1 MGKTGKLRWTMTL
14 NSMNISII
22 KRLLGGK
29 NSKSLHSIL
38 LKIQAADLSQL
49 FNILNDHEE
58 RHLIDALIAIDKA
71 SDTLIELP
79 EQQLKEIFGKTDQA
93 KILNI
98 VLKSQ
103 EDEAVFFLNVLEE
116 EQRERILEKIPEHKR
131 GRLRQLLNY
140 PADSA
145 GRMMTTEVFTL
156 PINMSAQDA
165 IERIRNRGHDDSI
178 YYIYC
183 VDENKHL
190 MGVLSLREL
199 VSAPAHTPLQNLIKK
214 EVLTVTTLATEKD
227 VAQLVSHY
235 DFIAVPV
242 VDENKALKG
251 IITVDDVVDIIQEQ
265 ATADIYASAGLQED
279 DKVYSSVSFSLKNRI
294 PWILLNL
301 MTASIAGSVMSLFE
315 NTMNNLIIL
324 AALSTIVS
332 GVSGNTGT
340 QALTVVTRGLA
351 IGDFNFTTYMKAIL
365 KEVSVGGLMGI
376 IVGICSGALV
386 YFWKGNSVVAVIIC
400 ITMILNS
407 VVATLLGCV
416 IPLGL
421 KRLNIDPASG
431 SSVLLTFVTDCFGFF
446 TFLGIAT
453 LALKYF
459 A

>member
-1 MGKTGKLRWTMTL
+1 MTL

-38 LKIQAADLSQL
+38 LKIEAADLTQL

-58 RHLIDALIAIDKA
+58 RHLIDALIAVDKA

-79 EQQLKEIFGKTDQA
+79 DQQLKDVFSKTDQQ

-98 VLKSQ
+98 ILKSQ
-103 EDEAVFFLNVLEE
+103 EDDATHFLNLLEE
-116 EQRERILEKIPEHKR
+116 EQRESILTKIPEQKR

-140 PADSA
+140 PEESA
-145 GRMMTTEVFTL
+145 GRMMTTQVFTL
-156 PINMSAQDA
+156 PIHLSAQEA
-165 IERIRNRGHDDSI
+165 IEKIRTRSQEDSI

-199 VSAPAHTPLQNLIKK
+199 VGAPAHTPLQNLIKK
-214 EVLTVTTLATEKD
+214 EVVTVSTQSTEKE

-242 VDENKALKG
+242 VDEHRSLKG

-279 DKVYSSVSFSLKNRI
+279 DKIYSSVAFSLKNRV

-301 MTASIAGSVMSLFE
+301 LTASIAGSVMSAFE
-315 NTMNNLIIL
+315 ETMNHLIIL

-340 QALTVVTRGLA
+340 QSLTVVTRGLA
-351 IGDFNFTTYMKAIL
+351 IGDFNFTTYMRAIL
-365 KEVSVGGLMGI
+365 KEVSVGALMGI
-376 IVGICSGALV
+376 IVGICSGLLV
-386 YFWKGNSVVAVIIC
+386 YFWKDNLIVAVIIC

-407 VVATLLGCV
+407 IMATLLGCV
-416 IPLGL
+416 IPLAL
-421 KRLNIDPASG
+421 KRLKVDPASG
-431 SSVLLTFVTDCFGFF
+431 SGVLLTFITDSFGFF

>member
-1 MGKTGKLRWTMTL
+1 MTL

-22 KRLLGGK
+22 KRLLGGR

-38 LKIQAADLSQL
+38 LKIEAADLTQL

-71 SDTLIELP
+71 ADTLIELP
-79 EQQLKEIFGKTDQA
+79 DQQLKILLTTIDQQ

-98 VLKSQ
+98 ISKSQ
-103 EDEAVFFLNVLEE
+103 EDQATHFLNLLEE
-116 EQRERILEKIPEHKR
+116 EVREQVLLKIPEQKR

-140 PADSA
+140 PANSA

-156 PINMSAQDA
+156 PIHLSAQEA
-165 IERIRNRGHDDSI
+165 IERIRTRSQDDSI

-183 VDENKHL
+183 VDENRHL
-190 MGVLSLREL
+190 KGVVSLREL
-199 VSAPAHTPLQNLIKK
+199 VGAPAHTPLQNLLKK
-214 EVLTVTTLATEKD
+214 EVVTVSTHAVEKD
-227 VAQLVSHY
+227 IAQLVSHY
-235 DFIAVPV
+235 DFIAIPV
-242 VDENKALKG
+242 VDENSALKG

-279 DKVYSSVSFSLKNRI
+279 DKVYSSVAFSVKNRI

-301 MTASIAGSVMSLFE
+301 LTATIAGSVMSAFE
-315 NTMNNLIIL
+315 ETLGQLIIL

-340 QALTVVTRGLA
+340 QSLTVVTRGLA
-351 IGDFNFTTYMKAIL
+351 IGDFNFTTYLKAIL
-365 KEVSVGGLMGI
+365 KEVSVGGIMGV
-376 IVGICSGALV
+376 IVGVCSGLLV
-386 YFWKGNSVVAVIIC
+386 YFWKNNPVVAVIIC

-407 VVATLLGCV
+407 LVATLLGCA
-416 IPLGL
+416 IPLAL
-421 KRLNIDPASG
+421 KRFNIDPASG

-453 LALKYF
+453 LALRYF

>member
-1 MGKTGKLRWTMTL
+1 MTL

-29 NSKSLHSIL
+29 SSKSLHSIL
-38 LKIQAADLSQL
+38 LKIQAADLCQL

-71 SDTLIELP
+71 ADTLVELP
-79 EQQLKEIFGKTDQA
+79 EQQLKELFLKIDQQ

-98 VLKSQ
+98 ILKAP
-103 EDEAVFFLNVLEE
+103 EDEATHFLNLLENDPR
-116 EQRERILEKIPEHKR
+116 EQILEKIPEYKR
-131 GRLRQLLNY
+131 ARLRQLLNY
-140 PADSA
+140 AANSA

-156 PINMSAQDA
+156 PIDLSAQEA
-165 IERIRNRGHDDSI
+165 IERIRNRSHDVSI

-183 VDENKHL
+183 VNEKKQL

-199 VSAPAHTPLQNLIKK
+199 VGAPAHTPLENLIKK
-214 EVLTVTTLATEKD
+214 EVVTVSTTDSEKD

-235 DFIAVPV
+235 DFIAIPV
-242 VDENKALKG
+242 VDEEKSLKG

-279 DKVYSSVSFSLKNRI
+279 DKVYSSVLFSVKNRI

-301 MTASIAGSVMSLFE
+301 MTASIAGSVMSAFE
-315 NTMNNLIIL
+315 GTMSRLIIL

-340 QALTVVTRGLA
+340 QSLTVVTRGLA

-365 KEVSVGGLMGI
+365 KEVSVGGIMGI

-386 YFWKGNSVVAVIIC
+386 YFWKGNPIVAVIIC
-400 ITMILNS
+400 FTMILNS
-407 VVATLLGCV
+407 IMATLLGCV
-416 IPLGL
+416 IPLCL
-421 KRLNIDPASG
+421 KRLKIDPASG
-431 SSVLLTFVTDCFGFF
+431 SGVLLTFITDSFGFF

>member
-1 MGKTGKLRWTMTL
+1 MTL

-71 SDTLIELP
+71 ADTLIELP
-79 EQQLKEIFGKTDQA
+79 EQQLKELFTTIDQQ

-98 VLKSQ
+98 INKSQ
-103 EDEAVFFLNVLEE
+103 EDDATYFLNLLDEE
-116 EQRERILEKIPEHKR
+116 VREKILEKIPEHKR

-140 PADSA
+140 PEESA
-145 GRMMTTEVFTL
+145 GRMMTMEVFTL
-156 PINMSAQDA
+156 PITLTAQDA
-165 IERIRNRGHDDSI
+165 IERIRNRSQDESI

-183 VDENKHL
+183 IDENRQLK
-190 MGVLSLREL
+190 GVLSLREL
-199 VSAPAHTPLQNLIKK
+199 VGAPAHTPLQNLIKK
-214 EVLTVTTLATEKD
+214 EVVTVSTLASEKD

-242 VDENKALKG
+242 VDEKNALKG

-279 DKVYSSVSFSLKNRI
+279 DKIYSSVSFSVKNRI

-301 MTASIAGSVMSLFE
+301 MTATIAGTVMSAFE
-315 NTMNNLIIL
+315 ETLGQLIIL

-340 QALTVVTRGLA
+340 QSLTVVTRGLA
-351 IGDFNFTTYMKAIL
+351 IGDFNFTTYLKAIL
-365 KEVSVGGLMGI
+365 KEVSVGAIMGV
-376 IVGICSGALV
+376 IVGICSGILV
-386 YFWKGNSVVAVIIC
+386 YFWKDNKVVAVIIC

-416 IPLGL
+416 IPLAL
-421 KRLNIDPASG
+421 KRLKVDPASG

-459 A
+459 T

>member
-1 MGKTGKLRWTMTL
+1 MTL

-38 LKIQAADLSQL
+38 LKIEAADLSQL

-58 RHLIDALIAIDKA
+58 RHLIDALIAVDKA

-79 EQQLKEIFGKTDQA
+79 DQQLSILFKGIDQQ

-98 VLKSQ
+98 ILKSQ
-103 EDEAVFFLNVLEE
+103 EDEATHFLNILEE
-116 EQRERILEKIPEHKR
+116 EVREQILLKIPEQKR

-140 PADSA
+140 PQDSA

-156 PINMSAQDA
+156 PINLSAQEA
-165 IERIRNRGHDDSI
+165 IERIRSRSQDDSI

-183 VDENKHL
+183 VDENKNL
-190 MGVLSLREL
+190 KGVLSLREL
-199 VSAPAHTPLQNLIKK
+199 VGAPANTPLQNLLKK
-214 EVLTVTTLATEKD
+214 EVVTVSTHATEKD

-242 VDENKALKG
+242 VDENSALKG

-279 DKVYSSVSFSLKNRI
+279 DKIYSSVAFSVKNRI

-301 MTASIAGSVMSLFE
+301 LTATVAGSVMSAFE
-315 NTMNNLIIL
+315 ETLGQLIIL

-340 QALTVVTRGLA
+340 QSLTVVTRGLA
-351 IGDFNFTTYMKAIL
+351 IGDFNFTTYLKAIL
-365 KEVSVGGLMGI
+365 KEVSVGAIMGV
-376 IVGICSGALV
+376 IVGICSGILV
-386 YFWKGNSVVAVIIC
+386 YFWKNNPTVAVIIC

-407 VVATLLGCV
+407 IVATLLGCV
-416 IPLGL
+416 IPLAL

>member
-1 MGKTGKLRWTMTL
+1 MTL

-22 KRLLGGK
+22 RRLLGGK

-38 LKIQAADLSQL
+38 LKIEAPDLSKL

-58 RHLIDALIAIDKA
+58 RHLLDALIAINKA
-71 SDTLIELP
+71 ADTLIELP
-79 EQQLKEIFGKTDQA
+79 EQQLQDLFTSIDQQ

-98 VLKSQ
+98 ILKSQ
-103 EDEAVFFLNVLEE
+103 EDQATYFLNTLNEE
-116 EQRERILEKIPEHKR
+116 TREAILEKIPPHKR
-131 GRLRQLLNY
+131 GRLIQLLNY
-140 PADSA
+140 PEESA

-156 PINMSAQDA
+156 PITLTAQEA
-165 IERIRNRGHDDSI
+165 IDRIRNRSQDLSI

-183 VDENKHL
+183 VDENNRL
-190 MGVLSLREL
+190 EGVLSLREL
-199 VSAPAHTPLQNLIKK
+199 VGAPAQTPLKNLIKK
-214 EVLTVTTLATEKD
+214 EVLTVSTTATEKD

-242 VDENKALKG
+242 IDENNELKG

-279 DKVYSSVSFSLKNRI
+279 DKVYSSVLFSVKNRV
-294 PWILLNL
+294 PWILLSL
-301 MTASIAGSVMSLFE
+301 FTASVAGSVMSLFE
-315 NTMNNLIIL
+315 ETMSQLIIL

-332 GVSGNTGT
+332 GVSGNTGI
-340 QALTVVTRGLA
+340 QSLTVVTRGLA
-351 IGDFNFTTYMKAIL
+351 IGDFNFTTYLKAIL
-365 KEVSVGGLMGI
+365 KEVSVGALMGV

-386 YFWKGNSVVAVIIC
+386 YFWKDNVVVAAIIC
-400 ITMILNS
+400 VTMILNS
-407 VVATLLGCV
+407 VVATLLGCG
-416 IPLGL
+416 IPLIL
-421 KRLNIDPASG
+421 KRFNIDPASG

-453 LALKYF
+453 LALRYF

>member
-1 MGKTGKLRWTMTL
+1 MTL

-22 KRLLGGK
+22 RRLLGGK
-29 NSKSLHSIL
+29 NSKSLHTIL
-38 LKIQAADLSQL
+38 LKIQAADLTQL

-58 RHLIDALIAIDKA
+58 RHLIDALISIDKA
-71 SDTLIELP
+71 ADTLIELP
-79 EQQLKEIFGKTDQA
+79 EQQLKEVLTKIDQQ

-98 VLKSQ
+98 LSKAQ
-103 EDEAVFFLNVLEE
+103 EDDATYFLNLLDEE
-116 EQRERILEKIPEHKR
+116 IREQVLEKIPAQKR

-140 PADSA
+140 PEESA

-156 PINMSAQDA
+156 PITLTAQEA
-165 IERIRNRGHDDSI
+165 IERIRNRSQDESI

-183 VDENKHL
+183 IDENRQLK
-190 MGVLSLREL
+190 GVLSLREL
-199 VSAPAHTPLQNLIKK
+199 IGAPAQTPLQNLIKK
-214 EVLTVTTLATEKD
+214 EVLTVSTHATEKE

-242 VDENKALKG
+242 VDEQNALKG

-279 DKVYSSVSFSLKNRI
+279 DKVYSSVSFSVKNRI

-301 MTASIAGSVMSLFE
+301 MTATIAGTVMSAFE
-315 NTMNNLIIL
+315 ETMGQLIIL

-340 QALTVVTRGLA
+340 QSLTVVTRGLA
-351 IGDFNFTTYMKAIL
+351 IGDFNFTTYLKAIA
-365 KEVSVGGLMGI
+365 KEVSVGTIMGV
-376 IVGICSGALV
+376 IVGICSGLLV
-386 YFWKGNSVVAVIIC
+386 YFWKGNKVVAVIIC

-407 VVATLLGCV
+407 IVATLLGCV
-416 IPLGL
+416 IPLAL
-421 KRLNIDPASG
+421 KRLKVDPASG

-453 LALKYF
+453 LALRYF
-459 A
+459 T

>member
-1 MGKTGKLRWTMTL
+1 
-14 NSMNISII
+14 MNISII

-29 NSKSLHSIL
+29 SSRSLHTIL
-38 LKIQAADLSQL
+38 LKIEAADLSQL

-79 EQQLKEIFGKTDQA
+79 VQQLKEVFTKIDQQKIF
-93 KILNI
+93 NI
-98 VLKSQ
+98 ILKSQ
-103 EDEAVFFLNVLEE
+103 EDEATYFLHVLGDPDQQNE
-116 EQRERILEKIPEHKR
+116 ILEKIPEHKR
-131 GRLRQLLNY
+131 ARLRQLLNY
-140 PADSA
+140 PRESA

-156 PINMSAQDA
+156 PIQMSAQDA
-165 IERIRNRGHDDSI
+165 IERIRNRSQDVSI

-183 VDENKHL
+183 VDENNHL

-199 VSAPAHTPLQNLIKK
+199 VSAPAHTPLQNLIKN
-214 EVLTVTTLATEKD
+214 EVLSVSTLDSEKD

-242 VDENKALKG
+242 VDENKSLKG

-279 DKVYSSVSFSLKNRI
+279 DKVYSSVAFSVKNRI

-315 NTMNNLIIL
+315 HTMEQLIIL

-340 QALTVVTRGLA
+340 QSLTVVTRGLA
-351 IGDFNFTTYMKAIL
+351 IGDFNFTTYLKAIL
-365 KEVSVGGLMGI
+365 KEISVGAIMGV
-376 IVGICSGALV
+376 IVGICSAALV
-386 YFWKGNSVVAVIIC
+386 YFWKGNPVVAVIIC
-400 ITMILNS
+400 FTMILNS
-407 VVATLLGCV
+407 IMATLLGCV
-416 IPLGL
+416 IPLLL
-421 KRLNIDPASG
+421 KRFKIDPASG
-431 SSVLLTFVTDCFGFF
+431 SGVLLTFITDSFGFF

>member
-1 MGKTGKLRWTMTL
+1 MTL
-14 NSMNISII
+14 NTMNISII

-29 NSKSLHSIL
+29 SSKSLHSIL

-58 RHLIDALIAIDKA
+58 RHLIDALISIDKA

-79 EQQLKEIFGKTDQA
+79 VPQLKEIFAKIDQQ

-98 VLKSQ
+98 ILKAQ
-103 EDEAVFFLNVLEE
+103 EDEATYFLHVLDDEE
-116 EQRERILEKIPEHKR
+116 ARESILEKVPDQKR
-131 GRLRQLLNY
+131 IRLRQLLNY
-140 PADSA
+140 PRESA
-145 GRMMTTEVFTL
+145 GRIMTTQVFTL
-156 PINMSAQDA
+156 PITLTAQEA
-165 IERIRNRGHDDSI
+165 IERIRNRSQDISI

-183 VDENKHL
+183 VDENNHL

-214 EVLTVTTLATEKD
+214 EVLSVSTLDTERE

-242 VDENKALKG
+242 VDENKSLKG
-251 IITVDDVVDIIQEQ
+251 IITVDDVVDIVQEQ

-279 DKVYSSVSFSLKNRI
+279 DKVYSSVAFSVKNRI

-301 MTASIAGSVMSLFE
+301 MTASLAGSVMSAFE
-315 NTMNNLIIL
+315 NTMEQLIIL
-324 AALSTIVS
+324 AALSTVVS

-340 QALTVVTRGLA
+340 QSLTVVTRGLA
-351 IGDFNFTTYMKAIL
+351 IGDFNFTTYLKAVS
-365 KEVSVGGLMGI
+365 KEVSVGAIMGV
-376 IVGICSGALV
+376 IVGICSAALV
-386 YFWKGNSVVAVIIC
+386 YFWKGNGVVAVIIC

-407 VVATLLGCV
+407 VMATLLGCV
-416 IPLGL
+416 IPLVL
-421 KRLNIDPASG
+421 KRFNIDPASG
-431 SSVLLTFVTDCFGFF
+431 SSVLLTFITDSFGFF

-453 LALKYF
+453 VALKHF